1 MEMLGTSGPFMPEKA
16 GIRFYVIA
24 MEWFNQWK
32 YYVGLKD
39 TPNSDKEESK
49 EASQKEEES

>member
-1 MEMLGTSGPFMPEKA
+1 MPEKA
-16 GIRFYVIA
+16 GIKYHVIT

-39 TPNSDKEESK
+39 TPSPGKEESK
-49 EASQKEEES
+49 EAS

>member
-1 MEMLGTSGPFMPEKA
+1 VMEMLGTSGPFMPERA
-16 GIRFYVIA
+16 GIKYNIIV

-39 TPNSDKEESK
+39 TPPSSDKEESK
-49 EASQKEEES
+49 EAS

>member
-1 MEMLGTSGPFMPEKA
+1 MEMLGTSGPFMPEMA
-16 GIRFYVIA
+16 GIKYYIIA

-39 TPNSDKEESK
+39 TPASPDKEESK
-49 EASQKEEES
+49 EAS

>member
-1 MEMLGTSGPFMPEKA
+1 MMEMMGTSGPFMPEKA
-16 GIRFYVIA
+16 GIKYNIIA

-39 TPNSDKEESK
+39 TPPSSDKEESK
-49 EASQKEEES
+49 EAS